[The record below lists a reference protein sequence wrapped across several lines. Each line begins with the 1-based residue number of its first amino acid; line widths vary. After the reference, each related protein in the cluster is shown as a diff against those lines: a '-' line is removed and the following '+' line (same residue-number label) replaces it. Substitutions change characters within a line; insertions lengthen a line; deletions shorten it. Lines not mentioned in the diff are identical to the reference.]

1 MMNMSSKKLKQ
12 YYKELREINSQIE
25 ESASEELLQKKRF
38 ILKKIKQEVKYN
50 R

>member
-1 MMNMSSKKLKQ
+1 MSNKKLKQ
-12 YYKELREINSQIE
+12 YYKELREVNSQIE
-25 ESASEELLQKKRF
+25 EFASEELLQKKRF

>member
-1 MMNMSSKKLKQ
+1 MNMSSKKLKQ
-12 YYKELREINSQIE
+12 YYKELREVNSQIE

>member
-12 YYKELREINSQIE
+12 YYKELREVNSQIE
-25 ESASEELLQKKRF
+25 ETASEELLERKRF
-38 ILKKIKQEVKYN
+38 ILKKIKQEVKHN

>member
-1 MMNMSSKKLKQ
+1 MMNMSNKKLKQ
-12 YYKELREINSQIE
+12 YYKELREVNSQIE

>member
-1 MMNMSSKKLKQ
+1 MSSKKLKQ
-12 YYKELREINSQIE
+12 YYKELREVNSQIE